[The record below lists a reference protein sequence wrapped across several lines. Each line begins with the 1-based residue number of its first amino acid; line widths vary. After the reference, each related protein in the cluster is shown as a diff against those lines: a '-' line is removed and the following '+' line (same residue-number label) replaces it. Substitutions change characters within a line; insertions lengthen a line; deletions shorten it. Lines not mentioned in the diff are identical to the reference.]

1 MALVSVII
9 PYYKKINQIRQTLD
23 SVLKQTFQDFE
34 IILVYDDTDV
44 DDLKFIEKSFS
55 KNPKIKIVKNDEN
68 HGAGISRNI
77 GIDNS
82 SGNIIAFIDADD
94 IWYSN
99 KLEKQ
104 INFMKENNYDFTF
117 TNYVKKISNG
127 RKIHIQSKNEK
138 ISYRDL
144 LFDNEI
150 GLSTV
155 MLNKKII
162 KGELFPDI
170 KTKEDY
176 VAWLRLTKQNY
187 TACNLREFLS
197 EWNFSNNSLS
207 SSFIQKILDGF
218 RVFYIYQKFSFL
230 KSLFYLF
237 NLSIKSLKRKF

>member
-9 PYYKKINQIRQTLD
+9 PYYKKINQISQTLD
-23 SVLKQTFQDFE
+23 SVLKQTFKDFE
-34 IILVYDDTDV
+34 IILVYDDVDI
-44 DDLKFIEKSFS
+44 DDLKFIEERFS
-55 KNPKIKIVKNDEN
+55 KNPKIKIVKNDVN
-68 HGAGISRNI
+68 YGAGISRNI

-117 TNYVKKISNG
+117 TNYVKKISNE
-127 RKIHIQSKNEK
+127 RKINIQSKKEK
-138 ISYRDL
+138 IFYRDL